1 MSFVVNAI
9 QSYSNIIQQYDN
21 QSSMQNNNQAR
32 IDAIRNLDMN
42 VISQAGPS
50 DPTVQALSQAD
61 KKMVL
66 QNANSGMQQTF
77 LAAWQDS
84 IDKQM
89 KKELAEDFNV
99 FGDD

>member
-9 QSYSNIIQQYDN
+9 QSYSNIIQQYDG

-32 IDAIRNLDMN
+32 VDAIKNLDMN
-42 VISQAGPS
+42 AIEQAGPS
-50 DPTVQALSQAD
+50 DSTVQSLSQAD

-66 QNANSGMQQTF
+66 ENASSGMKQTF
-77 LAAWQDS
+77 LKAWQDS
-84 IDKQM
+84 IDKQT

-99 FGDD
+99 FGD